1 MTFPEGDSADRWTR
15 PLLLV
20 GCGLP
25 AELEQWLAAAAP
37 PLAAWLDL
45 PLQRLGGEP
54 ASALA
59 ALQAAGPT
67 LAWLPLDPG
76 CWQGGCG
83 TWVEALGAWRQ
94 PTLALIPA
102 PQLAAGQAAAL
113 TALLRQERVPLLG
126 LLQLGGEWQAEA
138 RRADALPWLGH
149 WPADSAPGAAE
160 AEAAEAALDAL
171 ELVMEARLQELL
183 AQL

>member
-1 MTFPEGDSADRWTR
+1 MTFPEGDATGRWTR
-15 PLLLV
+15 PLVLL
-20 GCGLP
+20 GGGLP

-37 PLAAWLDL
+37 PLAAWLEL
-45 PLQRLGGEP
+45 PLRRLAAEP
-54 ASALA
+54 ASALV

-76 CWQGGCG
+76 CWQAGCG
-83 TWVEALGAWRQ
+83 TWAEALGAWRQ

-102 PQLAAGQAAAL
+102 PQLASGQAAAL

-126 LLQLGGEWQAEA
+126 LLQMQGQWQAEE
-138 RRADALPWLGH
+138 RRADGLPWLGH
-149 WPADSAPGAAE
+149 WPAEPDAAE

-171 ELVMEARLQELL
+171 ELVMEARWQELL